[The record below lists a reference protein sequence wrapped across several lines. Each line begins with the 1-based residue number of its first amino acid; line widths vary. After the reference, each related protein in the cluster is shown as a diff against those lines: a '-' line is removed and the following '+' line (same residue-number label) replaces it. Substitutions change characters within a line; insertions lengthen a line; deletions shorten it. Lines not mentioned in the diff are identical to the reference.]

1 MTERNEKHGAL
12 HRAVD
17 KAADTVGGMVGRASA
32 NTAGSHSAGSFVES
46 AALGDM
52 YEIAAGKVALQHAR
66 SEKVKEAAG
75 MMVEDHTAST
85 ERLRAALQASETPDL
100 PGLPDSIDAGRKS
113 LLDHLQATPAE
124 AFDRM
129 YVDQQVLAHKETVD
143 LMTGYR
149 DAGDDPA
156 LRSYAAETAE
166 VVERH
171 LAHMEQLKADFDR
184 GGVR

>member
-32 NTAGSHSAGSFVES
+32 NTAGSHSAAAFVES

-66 SEKVKEAAG
+66 SEQVKEAAR
-75 MMVEDHTAST
+75 MMVEDHATST
-85 ERLRAALQASETPDL
+85 EKLRAAMQRSETPDL
-100 PGLPDSIDAGRKS
+100 PGIPDSIDARRKS
-113 LLDHLQATPAE
+113 LLDHLQAAPAD
-124 AFDRM
+124 AFDTT
-129 YVDQQVLAHKETVD
+129 YIDQQVLSHKETVD

-149 DAGDDPA
+149 DEGDDAA
-156 LRSYAAETAE
+156 LRAYAAETAP

-171 LAHMEQLKADFDR
+171 LAHVERLKADL
-184 GGVR
+184 G